1 MYRKFFHITHIQK
14 LEISY
19 WQSDFF
25 HHRRR
30 KEEKSGKRS
39 RAIQKEVYWGKI
51 IQGGQI
57 SLRLVYKIQEKD
69 TENAQNDKE

>member
-19 WQSDFF
+19 WQSAFF
-25 HHRRR
+25 HHRRI

-39 RAIQKEVYWGKI
+39 RAIQKEVY
-51 IQGGQI
+51 
-57 SLRLVYKIQEKD
+57 
-69 TENAQNDKE
+69 